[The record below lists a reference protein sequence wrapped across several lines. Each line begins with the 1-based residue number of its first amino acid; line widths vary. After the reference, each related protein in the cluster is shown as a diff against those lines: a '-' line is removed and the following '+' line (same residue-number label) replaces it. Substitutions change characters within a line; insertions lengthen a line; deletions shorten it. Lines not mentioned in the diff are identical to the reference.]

1 VPGPRSKILLVDDEK
16 LIQRMTRFILE
27 RSNYEVHLAE
37 DGKEAIRLARDLR
50 PGLILLDIQM
60 PRMDGFDVLQILK
73 LTPETRDIPVVMM
86 SSLAEVTD
94 RSRGLQ
100 LGAAEYLTKPFQ
112 ATDLVACVAR
122 HLK

>member
-1 VPGPRSKILLVDDEK
+1 MPGPRSKILLVDDEK